1 MSDAGMSASGI
12 EEPVMTLEE
21 IAGHLKV
28 SEKTILRMVRAG
40 DLPGLKVSN
49 QWRFLRTAIDD
60 WLMERMQ
67 RTPSKNLVDVVRTKR
82 PLLPIP
88 ELVSRNRIVL
98 GLAAGNKESILRRL
112 VDPLID
118 DELLETPAGYLS
130 ALIDREQMLSTA
142 VGEGVALV
150 HAREAEES
158 GLRENCIVLGIC
170 REGTDFGAL
179 DGKPTQIFLLIGST
193 STEAHLRLMAKTALM
208 FRIPGFKDALAAADD
223 VEEVCELL
231 MKAHEDLSLRL

>member
-118 DELLETPAGYLS
+118 DELLARPTNYMS
-130 ALIDREQMLSTA
+130 ALIDRERMLSTA
-142 VGEGVALV
+142 IGDGVALP
-150 HAREAEES
+150 HIREPEES
-158 GLRENCIVLGIC
+158 GLRQNCMVLGIC
-170 REGTDFGAL
+170 QEGADFGAL
-179 DGKPTQIFLLIGST
+179 DGKPTHIFLLIGST
-193 STEAHLRLMAKTALM
+193 STEAHLRLMAKSALM
-208 FRIPGFKDALAAADD
+208 FRIPGFKDALMAANEVD
-223 VEEVCELL
+223 EVCDLL
-231 MKAHEDLSLRL
+231 MQAHEDLSLRL